1 MAKEHHDKRV
11 TPTARDALK
20 HENFVHG
27 DFHAY
32 RKGFFRFLFNT
43 LNLHL
48 RKTGLEEHQTTRPMT
63 QLRLG
68 TRLLITTKRRSDLNV
83 PKRCTL
89 IGKHFYKEILEPF
102 LVSLLAKFAQG
113 DFRNSLGYL
122 IS

>member
-1 MAKEHHDKRV
+1 
-11 TPTARDALK
+11 
-20 HENFVHG
+20 
-27 DFHAY
+27 
-32 RKGFFRFLFNT
+32 
-43 LNLHL
+43 
-48 RKTGLEEHQTTRPMT
+48 MT